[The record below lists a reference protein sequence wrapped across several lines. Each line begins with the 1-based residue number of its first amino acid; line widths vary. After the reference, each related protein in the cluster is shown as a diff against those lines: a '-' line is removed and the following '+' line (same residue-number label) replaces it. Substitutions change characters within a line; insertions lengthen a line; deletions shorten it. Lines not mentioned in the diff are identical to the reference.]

1 MLRWDRQEHMDMVAR
16 QDPFD
21 DMDAQFV
28 ARLADNLA
36 NASPHRTLQN
46 LIAVFCCPHDVVPVI
61 KSRVRG

>member
-1 MLRWDRQEHMDMVAR
+1 MIAR

-28 ARLADNLA
+28 ARLDDNLA
-36 NASPHRTLQN
+36 DAAPHRTLQN
-46 LIAVFCCPHDVVPVI
+46 LVAVFCCPHDVVPVI